1 MMKKILLLLVCSLML
16 GSAAFAQEMPLTE
29 SYFVNKYAL
38 SPSYAGNN
46 SQSGYLFA
54 SYLQY
59 WMGVSDAPQTLR
71 LSYNTGFKGRKLGL
85 GGNIIMDKAGIFRTL
100 YARATYSYRLKVSS
114 SQAILF
120 GLSAGF
126 IKNSD
131 NFSEFINNPI
141 YSSDPALSNQYVSPK
156 AKFVSD
162 ISMVYTRKDFQIGAM
177 VSNINFGKNYS
188 NATITN
194 YSPELTYQ
202 FHAFYTIP
210 FNDRWNLTAL
220 AIYRGSKNI
229 RKQFEIG
236 AQVKYLHKMWAS
248 MSFLGENILSFGFG
262 LNVSKSI
269 LLNYNYN
276 YAEGVDFNALRIHE
290 ITLGIKL

>member
-1 MMKKILLLLVCSLML
+1 MKKILLLLVYSLL
-16 GSAAFAQEMPLTE
+16 FGSIAVGQEIPLTE

-38 SPSYAGNN
+38 SPSYAGNSEN
-46 SQSGYLFA
+46 GYLFA

-59 WMGVSDAPQTLR
+59 WMGVSDAPRTLR
-71 LSYNTGFKGRKLGL
+71 LSYHRGFKARKLGL
-85 GGNIIMDKAGIFRTL
+85 GGSLIMDKAGIFQTL
-100 YARATYSYRLKVSS
+100 YARATYSYRVKLSR
-114 SQAILF
+114 SQEILF

-131 NFSEFINNPI
+131 NFSEFINNPV

-162 ISMVYTRKDFQIGAM
+162 VSMVYTRKHLQVGALL
-177 VSNINFGKNYS
+177 SNINIGKNYTS
-188 NATITN
+188 AITTN

-202 FHAFYTIP
+202 IHAFYTIP
-210 FNDRWNLTAL
+210 FNESWQMTTL
-220 AIYRGSKNI
+220 AIYRGSQNI

-236 AQVKYLHKMWAS
+236 AQVKYQNKMWAS
-248 MSFLGENILSFGFG
+248 VSFLGENILSFGFG

-269 LLNYNYN
+269 LVNYTYN
-276 YAEGVDFNALRIHE
+276 YAEGADFNALQIHE
-290 ITLGIKL
+290 LTLGVKL